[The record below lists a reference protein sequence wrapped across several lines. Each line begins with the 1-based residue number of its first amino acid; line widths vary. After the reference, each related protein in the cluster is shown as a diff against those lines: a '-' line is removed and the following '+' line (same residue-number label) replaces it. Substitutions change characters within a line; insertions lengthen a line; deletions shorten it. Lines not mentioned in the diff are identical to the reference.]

1 MKGRLLIGLTG
12 TFGSGKSTVAK
23 LFRTWGAR
31 VMDADRLGHEALRKN
46 TDSYRKI
53 VREFGTGILDRRSQV
68 DRKKLASVVF
78 SNTSKRRRL
87 ERIIHPYVFS
97 QIRKKL
103 KRIHRGIVVI
113 EVPLLFETGFSRHVD
128 RTVTVWALKS
138 VLIQRLRS
146 KRRLTD
152 KEIKLRIRAQ
162 MPLALKR
169 KRSDFLINN
178 SNGPKETAKQARLIW
193 AQIKLRKR

>member
-31 VMDADRLGHEALRKN
+31 VIDADRLGHEALRKN
-46 TDSYRKI
+46 TESYRKI
-53 VREFGTGILDRRSQV
+53 VREFGREVLDQKSLI

-97 QIRKKL
+97 EIRKNL
-103 KRIHRGIVVI
+103 KRIRRGVVVL
-113 EVPLLFETGFSRHVD
+113 EVPLLFETGFNRHVD

-138 VLIQRLRS
+138 VLMQRLRS
-146 KRRLTD
+146 KRHLSD
-152 KEIKLRIRAQ
+152 KEIKLRIKAQ
-162 MPLALKR
+162 MPLASK
-169 KRSDFLINN
+169 KKQSDFLINN
-178 SNGPKETAKQARLIW
+178 SNGLKETAKQARLVW